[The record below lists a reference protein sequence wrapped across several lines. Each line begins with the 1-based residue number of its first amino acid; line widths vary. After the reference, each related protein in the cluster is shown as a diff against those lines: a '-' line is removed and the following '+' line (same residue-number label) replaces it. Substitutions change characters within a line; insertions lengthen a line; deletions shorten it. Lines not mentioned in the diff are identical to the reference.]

1 MFDYE
6 KFQKDVVAAMERK
19 LREWSEENDDIYI
32 LSLDLTRGMESVG
45 VYANTEAYL
54 EEQTEEEDEEE
65 FWYYKYCEEEWEL
78 CDVLDGIS
86 AYLRDYVNE
95 NSGQF
100 SEEDDE
106 GLSVYTESFDTH
118 CGQMIESCKKALES
132 FREATKKEYPRLLL
146 AFNIREYLDEEE
158 RMEIFSLVNSK
169 KAAKEYAKHI
179 EDFS

>member
-6 KFQKDVVAAMERK
+6 KFQKDVVAAMEKK

-32 LSLDLTRGMESVG
+32 LSLDLARGMESVG

-78 CDVLDGIS
+78 CDVLDDIS
-86 AYLRDYVNE
+86 AYMRDYVNE

-100 SEEDDE
+100 SGEDGE
-106 GLSVYTESFDTH
+106 GVPVYTESFDTH
-118 CGQMIESCKKALES
+118 CEQMIESCKKVLER
-132 FREATKKEYPRLLL
+132 FREATKKEFPKLLL

-158 RMEIFSLVNSK
+158 RTEIFSLVNSK

-179 EDFS
+179 EDFN